1 MTQAKPAP
9 RLREAQQRLRELIR
23 APSGP
28 ARERE
33 ARALLRGDEEKPG
46 EVRLEVYAHA
56 WFHRIQQAL
65 AGDYAAL
72 ARALGE
78 DRFRALVEAYLRAH
92 PPSRPSLRDA
102 GAQLPGFLA
111 DSPAAA
117 ALRER
122 CGFAPDLARL
132 EWAIVEAFDAAD
144 AAPLS
149 REALAATPPERW
161 AELQFVF
168 QPALRLL
175 SLGFPVQ
182 RVRQAHDAEQA
193 LPTRLEP
200 LATPICVWR
209 KQERV
214 YYRAL
219 EPLEAEALGQAL
231 AGEAFGRLCEGIAA
245 QLSAGE
251 APARAAALLG
261 SWQAEGWLVQLP
273 SGAGFSIQSR
283 PRST

>member
-1 MTQAKPAP
+1 VTQANPAP
-9 RLREAQQRLRELIR
+9 RLRETQRRLRELIR

-33 ARALLRGDEEKPG
+33 ARALLRGDAEKPA
-46 EVRLEVYAHA
+46 EVRLEVYARA
-56 WFHRIQQAL
+56 WFHRIHQAL
-65 AGDYAAL
+65 ANDYAAL
-72 ARALGE
+72 ARALGAE
-78 DRFRALVEAYLRAH
+78 GFQTLLEAYLRTH

-111 DSPAAA
+111 GPAATP
-117 ALRER
+117 LRER
-122 CGFAPDLARL
+122 FPFAPDLARL

-149 REALAATPPERW
+149 REALTATPPERW
-161 AELQFVF
+161 AELCFAF

-175 SLGFPVQ
+175 ALGFPAQ

-193 LPTRLEP
+193 LPDRLEP
-200 LATPICVWR
+200 MATPVCVWR
-209 KQERV
+209 RQERV

-231 AGEAFGRLCEGIAA
+231 AGEPFGRLCEAIAA
-245 QLSAGE
+245 RVSSRE
-251 APARAAALLG
+251 APARAAALLE
-261 SWQAEGWLVQLP
+261 SWQAEDWLVQFP
-273 SGAGFSIQSR
+273 SGAGLSIQSR
-283 PRST
+283 PRIT